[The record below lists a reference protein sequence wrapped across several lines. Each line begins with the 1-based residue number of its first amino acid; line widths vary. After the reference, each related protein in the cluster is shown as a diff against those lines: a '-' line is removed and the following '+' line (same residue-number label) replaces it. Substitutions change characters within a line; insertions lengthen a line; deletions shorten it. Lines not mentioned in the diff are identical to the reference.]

1 MKIRTKMVISS
12 SLLTLA
18 TAVIVFIAF
27 VSSYS
32 TEQNFNEII
41 DVDEQ
46 IIYNLTQIE
55 KNLEGIA
62 NNERGFLLTGDFAYT
77 EDLNVKRSE
86 INSLL
91 TSTRELMSEES
102 DLEMLSEIESGF
114 EEYEQAVM
122 TVLNKLGYDTG
133 FYKAVPFRVYE
144 ESYKQEQS
152 IRSAFASLIANF
164 TEEKNQELNQRINQ
178 TMSSSSWNRSAMLL
192 FGVIAVGYYIVQAY
206 LLIRSIRPL
215 NTMKDQL
222 LKIAEGGGDLVTRLN
237 ITTKDEIRDIAD
249 AYNKLVEGFRNIV
262 MQVQQTAEKVG
273 ESAAQLKSSTVEIRQ
288 ASQQTAG
295 IMEELAAGVENQLA
309 DTEQTTTTAT
319 DMSEG
324 MKYIAETAKDVSSLA
339 SRTNQLASDGEQAIL
354 QTLNQMDDIRS
365 SVDESAQSVRSLG
378 EKATNISSIGQI
390 IIEIAEQTSLL
401 AMNAS
406 IEAARAG
413 EHGRGFAVVA
423 SEVRKLAEQASNS
436 SIEIKQFVQELQ
448 QDIYE
453 LANVMENGTHK
464 VTEGMSVAQG
474 AERAFKDIEQSIV
487 QLNEQIYG
495 VTAAT
500 DEMNYGVEELVQAIR
515 RIQEVTETTAGGTQ
529 SVSAAT
535 EEQLASMEE
544 ISMSVEELNE
554 MSGRLRQLMSG
565 FKV

>member
-1 MKIRTKMVISS
+1 
-12 SLLTLA
+12 
-18 TAVIVFIAF
+18 
-27 VSSYS
+27 
-32 TEQNFNEII
+32 
-41 DVDEQ
+41 
-46 IIYNLTQIE
+46 
-55 KNLEGIA
+55 
-62 NNERGFLLTGDFAYT
+62 
-77 EDLNVKRSE
+77 
-86 INSLL
+86 
-91 TSTRELMSEES
+91 
-102 DLEMLSEIESGF
+102 
-114 EEYEQAVM
+114 
-122 TVLNKLGYDTG
+122 
-133 FYKAVPFRVYE
+133 
-144 ESYKQEQS
+144 
-152 IRSAFASLIANF
+152 
-164 TEEKNQELNQRINQ
+164 
-178 TMSSSSWNRSAMLL
+178 
-192 FGVIAVGYYIVQAY
+192 
-206 LLIRSIRPL
+206 
-215 NTMKDQL
+215 
-222 LKIAEGGGDLVTRLN
+222 
-237 ITTKDEIRDIAD
+237 
-249 AYNKLVEGFRNIV
+249 
-262 MQVQQTAEKVG
+262 
-273 ESAAQLKSSTVEIRQ
+273 
-288 ASQQTAG
+288 
-295 IMEELAAGVENQLA
+295 
-309 DTEQTTTTAT
+309 
-319 DMSEG
+319 
-324 MKYIAETAKDVSSLA
+324 
-339 SRTNQLASDGEQAIL
+339 
-354 QTLNQMDDIRS
+354 
-365 SVDESAQSVRSLG
+365 
-378 EKATNISSIGQI
+378 
-390 IIEIAEQTSLL
+390 
-401 AMNAS
+401 MNAS